1 MGTWLA
7 MAARVPNALSRLA
20 RSPSWW
26 LALAT
31 LVLNDHVLKHA
42 FGGAFTGKLSD
53 FAGLFVAAPLLAACL
68 EALRGRSKRVAL
80 AAYVATGA
88 VFAAINVSREAAS
101 VLEGLL
107 AWRVW
112 TDPTD
117 LVALPTLAVAWWRF
131 EREAAPQSVAR
142 VGWHERLAI
151 ALGGLACIATSPA
164 PFPITLAPPSPGEV
178 QITGLYADTYEDE
191 STLRENVRVRTLLPS
206 VELDCARLAENP
218 RRAVTRRLF
227 EPAEL
232 WSLGHREMIS
242 RTNTRDCD
250 VLWLEHDEAGVV
262 LVTWTGT
269 DAVRIALERN
279 GDAVGWVEEIG
290 VRHLSRGV
298 PRAPIPGRECAGLEA
313 PPTLSQAWPSNSP
326 TGLYELAVA
335 SSPDG

>member
-1 MGTWLA
+1 
-7 MAARVPNALSRLA
+7 
-20 RSPSWW
+20 
-26 LALAT
+26 
-31 LVLNDHVLKHA
+31 
-42 FGGAFTGKLSD
+42 
-53 FAGLFVAAPLLAACL
+53 
-68 EALRGRSKRVAL
+68 
-80 AAYVATGA
+80 
-88 VFAAINVSREAAS
+88 
-101 VLEGLL
+101 
-107 AWRVW
+107 VW

-164 PFPITLAPPSPGEV
+164 PFPITLAPPSRGEV
-178 QITGLYADTYEDE
+178 QITGLYAETYEDE
-191 STLRENVRVRTLLPS
+191 SALRENIRVRTLLPS

-227 EPAEL
+227 ERAEL
-232 WSLGHREMIS
+232 WSLGHRETIS
-242 RTNTRDCD
+242 RTTTRECD

-262 LVTWTGT
+262 LVTWTAD

-279 GDAVGWVEEIG
+279 GDAIGWVEEIG

-298 PRAPIPGRECAGLEA
+298 PRAPIPGRECVGLEA
-313 PPTLSQAWPSNSP
+313 PPTLSRAWPNDSP

-335 SSPDG
+335 SSPDGCTELTFTPVLDMPVEPFDPTVEEPPVEEPPVEEPMDPMDGPPADEPMDPMDGPPLPPEDEPVPPLEPTVTRLFACGYPAEAFAVFDGPVRLDTTTGAVRWVQEAVDG